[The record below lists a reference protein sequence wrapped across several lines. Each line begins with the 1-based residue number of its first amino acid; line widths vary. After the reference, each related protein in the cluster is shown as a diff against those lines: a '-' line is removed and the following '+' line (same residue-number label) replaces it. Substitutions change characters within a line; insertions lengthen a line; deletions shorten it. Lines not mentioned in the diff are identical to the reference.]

1 MDQKD
6 VDGIANAVS
15 RELAKLNKENA
26 DPKDSKDNP
35 MNPNDQRPEETF
47 ICPECGNSVKANMP
61 FCPGCGCELEW
72 GE

>member
-1 MDQKD
+1 MEQKD

-15 RELAKLNKENA
+15 RELVKLNKSETEVVSDA
-26 DPKDSKDNP
+26 VTPVD
-35 MNPNDQRPEETF
+35 ETF
-47 ICPECGNSVKANMP
+47 ICPECGSVIEPMMP